1 MIDVANQLGLLSYL
15 YFTSGAGFLGLM
27 LPPSTRHS
35 QIGTEFEDSDPDL
48 ELPSFVNPVP
58 IRVLP
63 EALEPYA
70 VESFANDRVD
80 HSKII
85 GWLDAQLELSVV
97 FLCFGS
103 MGTFD
108 APQVREIALRLER
121 RGHRLSWASAEA
133 GWQTRWKL

>member
-35 QIGTEFEDSDPDL
+35 QIDTEFEDSDPDL

-63 EALEPYA
+63 EAVSNKHGGYAAFIKFAQRFKEAKSIIVNTFSELEPYA
-70 VESFANDRVD
+70 VESFAD
-80 HSKII
+80 
-85 GWLDAQLELSVV
+85 G
-97 FLCFGS
+97 
-103 MGTFD
+103 
-108 APQVREIALRLER
+108 
-121 RGHRLSWASAEA
+121 
-133 GWQTRWKL
+133 QTPRCTR

>member
-1 MIDVANQLGLLSYL
+1 MSSRSSPDAVPLAGLVLDFFCLPMIDVANQLGLLSYL

-63 EALEPYA
+63 EAVSNKQAWWLCCFHKVCTE
-70 VESFANDRVD
+70 VLTE
-80 HSKII
+80 KIM
-85 GWLDAQLELSVV
+85 LS
-97 FLCFGS
+97 
-103 MGTFD
+103 
-108 APQVREIALRLER
+108 
-121 RGHRLSWASAEA
+121 H
-133 GWQTRWKL
+133 